1 MGSSFLK
8 LGKLGGALLETAGGK
23 VLKGWA
29 KESDHLSKVIGSQS
43 EPFTTAVIKEINE
56 YPPAA
61 DELGELIK
69 NNIPDYL
76 KRGNE
81 LLQQPQLK
89 QNVKQLQDTVNPEAA
104 AKSAVAEETVQKQVR
119 AQSTELFDDLNR
131 QVHGEK
137 WDNVLAEEG
146 LEGTGRV
153 QKGPEGEVIPN
164 KQSVF
169 VQQRQ
174 AELSPH
180 HLSEKS
186 FDLKAIQNWAPE
198 EQVQYVKDSN
208 SVDIFPGNHP
218 RNWLGLFHD
227 NTGTLIKRQQAQ
239 IQKLRRE
246 AGMEPLT
253 RRKLDDWYKADAH
266 GPTKTS
272 PAYGKAELQSPDPEI
287 QAGAKS
293 DLARGTIKRNWS
305 EILPPGKTIED
316 IKVDPVVISRD
327 HQEFTH
333 GVTNRL
339 PSTKHIKELQ
349 AKGQWDNLPYKERF
363 KLKTINAIQKQNV
376 AFNIGLKR
384 IKLIRQAM
392 GKPNAKWDDIV
403 AWMAENPERAGS
415 IGWHEQLSRGGDLFN
430 QLQTSE
436 AELIAD
442 LKPKDLRLVGNVF
455 GIKDVPNSSAK
466 FKKWL
471 KIND

>member
-1 MGSSFLK
+1 MR
-8 LGKLGGALLETAGGK
+8 LGGAAIETVGGQLLK
-23 VLKGWA
+23 RLS
-29 KESDHLSKVIGSQS
+29 KESDHIAKVIGSQA
-43 EPFTTAVIKEINE
+43 EPFTKAIVKEIDE

-61 DELGELIK
+61 ET
-69 NNIPDYL
+69 
-76 KRGNE
+76 
-81 LLQQPQLK
+81 
-89 QNVKQLQDTVNPEAA
+89 VKQLLRNDIPGYQEYGQELMRGASNKQLSNNVQEIATKVNKPEVAATAA
-104 AKSAVAEETVQKQVR
+104 ATGEVVQKQVR
-119 AQSTELFDDLNR
+119 TQSTELFDDLNR
-131 QVHGEK
+131 QVHGEE
-137 WDNVLAEEG
+137 WDNVLSEEG
-146 LEGTGRV
+146 LEGLGRI

-272 PAYGKAELQSPDPEI
+272 PEYGKAELQNTDPEI
-287 QAGAKS
+287 QAGAKA
-293 DLARGTIKRNWS
+293 DLARGTIKRDWS

-327 HQEFTH
+327 HQ
-333 GVTNRL
+333 
-339 PSTKHIKELQ
+339 
-349 AKGQWDNLPYKERF
+349 
-363 KLKTINAIQKQNV
+363 
-376 AFNIGLKR
+376 
-384 IKLIRQAM
+384 
-392 GKPNAKWDDIV
+392 
-403 AWMAENPERAGS
+403 
-415 IGWHEQLSRGGDLFN
+415 
-430 QLQTSE
+430 
-436 AELIAD
+436 
-442 LKPKDLRLVGNVF
+442 
-455 GIKDVPNSSAK
+455 
-466 FKKWL
+466 
-471 KIND
+471 

>member
-1 MGSSFLK
+1 MGSSFMR
-8 LGKLGGALLETAGGK
+8 LGGVALRETGEQ
-23 VLKGWA
+23 VLKRLS
-29 KESDHLSKVIGSQS
+29 KESDHIGDAIRAQAR
-43 EPFTTAVIKEINE
+43 PFTEAIVKEM
-56 YPPAA
+56 
-61 DELGELIK
+61 DEAPYK
-69 NNIPDYL
+69 IPDWETWYRNDL
-76 KRGNE
+76 GRVQIEGND
-81 LLQQPQLK
+81 LLQGRINKQAVNDLNKIVSKNKPQPE
-89 QNVKQLQDTVNPEAA
+89 VKP
-104 AKSAVAEETVQKQVR
+104 KQVR
-119 AQSTELFDDLNR
+119 TQSTELFDDLNR

-137 WDNVLAEEG
+137 WDNVLSEEG
-146 LEGTGRV
+146 LEGMGRT
-153 QKGPEGEVIPN
+153 QKGPEGELIPN

-169 VQQRQ
+169 IQQRQ
-174 AELSPH
+174 AQLSPH

-186 FDLKAIQNWAPE
+186 FDLKAIQNWSPE
-198 EQVQYVKDSN
+198 EQLQFVKDSN

-218 RNWLGLFHD
+218 RNLLGLIHD
-227 NTGTLIKRQQAQ
+227 KTGTLIKRQQAQ
-239 IQKLRRE
+239 IQRIRRE
-246 AGMEPLT
+246 AGMEPLP
-253 RRKLDDWYKADAH
+253 RRKLDDWFKADAH

-272 PAYGKAELQSPDPEI
+272 PEYGKAELQSPDPEI
-287 QAGAKS
+287 QVGAKT
-293 DLARGTIKRNWS
+293 DLARGTIKRDWS

-339 PSTKHIKELQ
+339 PSTLRIKELQ
-349 AKGQWDNLPYKERF
+349 VKGQWDKLPYKEKF

-376 AFNIGLKR
+376 AFNIALRR

-415 IGWHEQLSRGGDLFN
+415 IGWHEQLSKGGDLFN
-430 QLQTSE
+430 QLQTNE

-455 GIKDVPNSSAK
+455 GMKDVPNSSAK

-471 KIND
+471 EIND

>member
-1 MGSSFLK
+1 MR
-8 LGKLGGALLETAGGK
+8 LGGAAIETVGGQLLK
-23 VLKGWA
+23 RLS
-29 KESDHLSKVIGSQS
+29 KESDHIAKVIGSQA
-43 EPFTTAVIKEINE
+43 EPFTKAIVKEIDE

-61 DELGELIK
+61 ET
-69 NNIPDYL
+69 
-76 KRGNE
+76 
-81 LLQQPQLK
+81 
-89 QNVKQLQDTVNPEAA
+89 VKQLLRNDIPGYQEYGQELMRGASNKQLSNNVQEIATKVNKPEVAATAA
-104 AKSAVAEETVQKQVR
+104 ATGEVVQKQVR
-119 AQSTELFDDLNR
+119 TQSTELFDDLNR
-131 QVHGEK
+131 QVHGEE
-137 WDNVLAEEG
+137 WDNVLSEEG
-146 LEGTGRV
+146 LEGLGRI

-272 PAYGKAELQSPDPEI
+272 PEYGKAELQNTDPEI
-287 QAGAKS
+287 QAGAKA
-293 DLARGTIKRNWS
+293 DLARGTIKRDWS

-339 PSTKHIKELQ
+339 PSTKRIKELQ
-349 AKGQWDNLPYKERF
+349 AKGQWDRLPYKERF
-363 KLKTINAIQKQNV
+363 KLKTINAIEKQNV
-376 AFNIGLKR
+376 AFNIALRR

-455 GIKDVPNSSAK
+455 GMKDVPNSSAK

-471 KIND
+471 KKSK